1 MTRSTRQFRA
11 QTIPTVVMVIVTP
24 LLCSL
29 GFWQLDRAEQKR
41 TQATALEMR
50 RKMPPISLTDSS
62 RPETDQLLY
71 RQVNLQGEFLTE
83 RTILIANRKHLGKTG
98 FHVVTPLQLSA
109 SGELVLVNRGWTAV
123 TPSTDNESLSNHSG
137 QLTIAGEITIPQA
150 PAIELTPTDDAA
162 QLPPHWPYLTL
173 ERYHQWSGLEVLP
186 ILVLQTSEDD
196 QDFIRQWPTPK
207 VSDLMHI
214 GYAIQWFAF
223 AIIALLVWLR
233 LSYQKVAN
241 ETP

>member
-1 MTRSTRQFRA
+1 
-11 QTIPTVVMVIVTP
+11 MVIVTP

-29 GFWQLDRAEQKR
+29 GFWQLERAEQKR
-41 TQATALEMR
+41 NQATALEMR
-50 RKMPPISLTDSS
+50 RKMPPISLTVSA
-62 RPETDQLLY
+62 RPEADQLLY

-83 RTILIANRKHLGKTG
+83 KTIFIANRKHLGKTG

-109 SGELVLVNRGWTAV
+109 SGELVLVNRGWTAE
-123 TPSTDNESLSNHSG
+123 TPSTDSGLLINSRG
-137 QLTIAGEITIPQA
+137 QLKISGEITIPQA
-150 PAIELTPTDDAA
+150 PAIELTPIDDDS
-162 QLPPHWPYLTL
+162 QFPPHWPYLTL
-173 ERYHQWSGLEVLP
+173 ERYRQWSGLEVLP
-186 ILVLQTSEDD
+186 ILVLQTSKDD

-233 LSYQKVAN
+233 LSYQKVAS
-241 ETP
+241 ETT